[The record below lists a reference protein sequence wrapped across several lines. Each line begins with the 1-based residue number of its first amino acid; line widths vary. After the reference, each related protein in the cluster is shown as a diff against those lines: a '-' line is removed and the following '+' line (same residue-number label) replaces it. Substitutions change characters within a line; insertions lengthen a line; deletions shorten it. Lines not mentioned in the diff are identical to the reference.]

1 MVAPFDGPVIVIV
14 HTGEKS
20 AFTDVIFGLSYIVKS
35 GIVHDRY
42 RMTIF
47 LYPSLVAQLFN
58 GRCITRT
65 HVVAKS
71 EGVSNLMRR
80 DKTYQFAHQSIVEV
94 HRASTFVERSALCH
108 VPFSEQIRHIMKPTD
123 VTFDDFTASWV
134 LYMRSISILG
144 FGGKIAYHVETGIVE
159 THRWV
164 VGGPLLALNGIL
176 KACRLEGNIPIVDSF
191 NKVRHP
197 PLRRCG
203 VDIEHDW
210 LHGFNQFTALIALHV
225 FGNEPK
231 TRDELFALALALLVG
246 EDGIGIGEEAYAVVP
261 DAFSHG
267 NFGQCHN

>member
-1 MVAPFDGPVIVIV
+1 
-14 HTGEKS
+14 
-20 AFTDVIFGLSYIVKS
+20 
-35 GIVHDRY
+35 
-42 RMTIF
+42 
-47 LYPSLVAQLFN
+47 
-58 GRCITRT
+58 
-65 HVVAKS
+65 
-71 EGVSNLMRR
+71 
-80 DKTYQFAHQSIVEV
+80 
-94 HRASTFVERSALCH
+94 
-108 VPFSEQIRHIMKPTD
+108 MKPTD